1 MPISLTKT
9 KYTQNFDSLANTG
22 TSSLLPDG
30 FTLTEVGGTSG
41 NTANTMYSAGTGSS
55 NAGDTYSFG
64 ATNSTERALGTLQ
77 SGSNVSTIG
86 ASFTND
92 TGETITALQISFTGE
107 QYRLGTTGRA
117 DRLDFQYSVDG
128 GTTWLNADQLDFS
141 SPVTAGTVGLLDGN
155 AAANRTLVTGEISGL
170 SIPANATFLIRW
182 TDFNA
187 SGADDGLAIDNFE
200 LTPVTTVVA
209 TPTLSISDVTILE
222 GQSGTSNAVFTV
234 TLSSPAAGAVTVD
247 YATADGTATAGG
259 DYTPTS
265 GSLTFAPGETTK
277 QISVP
282 IVGDVTIEQT
292 ENFVL
297 NLSNPSGA
305 TIADGQG
312 QGTITNDDV
321 PPVQPGVLSIGNASV
336 IEGDSGT
343 TDISFS
349 VTRANGSDG
358 AVSATWSFV
367 AGTATAGDFSG
378 PLSGTVEFAAGQTSA
393 TIILSVVGDR
403 EVEPNESF
411 NVNLS
416 NPTGGAT
423 IGTASG
429 AGTIRNDDV
438 PPLNLA
444 VFVNEV
450 HYDNSG
456 NPDTGERIEIA
467 APAGTD
473 LTGWTLVLY
482 NGNGGVTYNATG
494 SNGPIALSG
503 VVPNQDDGYGTV
515 SVAAPGV
522 QNGSPDGFALVDPF
536 GRVVQFLSYEG
547 AFVATN
553 GPAVGMTSTD
563 IGVAEGGSDQPGLSL
578 QLTGTGTNYVDF
590 TWTSARDDN
599 FGSVNDGQNFLGP
612 NETGLVR
619 ITDASI
625 AEGNAGTQQM
635 TFTVFRGGGIGT
647 SASVDYQLVFDGKA
661 GASDLAPGQAT
672 SGTIVFGVGQ
682 SSAQITV
689 AVTGDTAGEPTER
702 FSVQLS
708 NPIGNITIA
717 DGAAVGTIVN
727 DDPITA
733 AIFEIQGESHRSDY
747 EGQVVTTSGIVTA
760 VRSSGF
766 FVQDP
771 SGDGNTATSDAIFV
785 ATAGAPTV
793 AIGDAVQINGV
804 VMEFLPGNSQ
814 ANLTT
819 TQINASSIN
828 VMSSGNALPVATLI
842 GADGMLPPST
852 GADDDGFTL
861 FQPQEDALDFY
872 ESLEGM
878 RVTVQAPT
886 VAANAEGSVVQ
897 VLASGG
903 AGATGVNARGGITI
917 SEGDFNPERIY
928 LFGSDGL
935 LQPPAGG
942 FGQGDRLSDATGI
955 MSYFGGHYEVLLTG
969 SVGVVAEAPA
979 LVRETTS
986 LDGDRDHLTVANY
999 NVENLDPGDAQT
1011 KFDIIASDILLRL
1024 SAPDIIAVQE
1034 IQDADG
1040 AGMGSDIS
1048 GAATAAKLIDA
1059 IKAAGGPSYVY
1070 VEIAPA
1076 ANSSGGEPGGNIRNG
1091 YFYNPERVGL
1101 VEGSLAVINDP
1112 AFEGTRKP
1120 LVATFTFNG
1129 EEVTLINVHFTS
1141 RGGSQPL
1148 FGANQPPANGGEAA
1162 RVAQSTAVAAYIE
1175 DRLAADPKLKLGVLG
1190 DFNGFYFEPVSDT
1203 IEAKGLTN
1211 LHELNPVEERYTYL
1225 FEGNYQALDN
1235 FLVTASLLGGPGA
1248 TQYDVVHIN
1257 SEQLDNAQR
1266 ATDHDPS
1273 VARFFIE
1280 APNAA
1285 PVAKADAISVDED
1298 AASGNLWNLLLGN
1311 DSDLDPEDILSIK
1324 SVDGTGTLGSLQF
1337 DAATKTLVY
1346 VADSESFDALA
1357 PGTTAVDR
1365 FTYTITDDDGLTS
1378 TATVEVTVKAVDDTV
1393 RIDGGTGSDR
1403 LTGGSGEDIIS
1414 GGTGNDVIF
1423 GGAGLDQLDGGSGN
1437 DLLYG
1442 GTGSDRL
1449 TGGTGNDQLFGEA
1462 GNDRIDGGSGN
1473 DQLFGGDGNDR
1484 LSGGSGS
1491 DVFVGGAGSD
1501 MFLFDSSGGN
1511 DLIRDFDVVLD
1522 RLVLADG
1529 VSVRKTVVRDFDGD
1543 GVADL
1548 RISLTNG
1555 GGDVTLSG
1563 VSDFGSVKFAP
1574 VAEFLL

>member
-1 MPISLTKT
+1 
-9 KYTQNFDSLANTG
+9 
-22 TSSLLPDG
+22 
-30 FTLTEVGGTSG
+30 
-41 NTANTMYSAGTGSS
+41 
-55 NAGDTYSFG
+55 
-64 ATNSTERALGTLQ
+64 
-77 SGSNVSTIG
+77 
-86 ASFTND
+86 
-92 TGETITALQISFTGE
+92 
-107 QYRLGTTGRA
+107 
-117 DRLDFQYSVDG
+117 
-128 GTTWLNADQLDFS
+128 
-141 SPVTAGTVGLLDGN
+141 
-155 AAANRTLVTGEISGL
+155 
-170 SIPANATFLIRW
+170 
-182 TDFNA
+182 
-187 SGADDGLAIDNFE
+187 
-200 LTPVTTVVA
+200 
-209 TPTLSISDVTILE
+209 
-222 GQSGTSNAVFTV
+222 
-234 TLSSPAAGAVTVD
+234 
-247 YATADGTATAGG
+247 
-259 DYTPTS
+259 
-265 GSLTFAPGETTK
+265 
-277 QISVP
+277 
-282 IVGDVTIEQT
+282 
-292 ENFVL
+292 
-297 NLSNPSGA
+297 
-305 TIADGQG
+305 
-312 QGTITNDDV
+312 
-321 PPVQPGVLSIGNASV
+321 
-336 IEGDSGT
+336 
-343 TDISFS
+343 
-349 VTRANGSDG
+349 
-358 AVSATWSFV
+358 
-367 AGTATAGDFSG
+367 
-378 PLSGTVEFAAGQTSA
+378 
-393 TIILSVVGDR
+393 
-403 EVEPNESF
+403 
-411 NVNLS
+411 
-416 NPTGGAT
+416 
-423 IGTASG
+423 
-429 AGTIRNDDV
+429 
-438 PPLNLA
+438 
-444 VFVNEV
+444 
-450 HYDNSG
+450 
-456 NPDTGERIEIA
+456 
-467 APAGTD
+467 
-473 LTGWTLVLY
+473 
-482 NGNGGVTYNATG
+482 
-494 SNGPIALSG
+494 
-503 VVPNQDDGYGTV
+503 
-515 SVAAPGV
+515 
-522 QNGSPDGFALVDPF
+522 
-536 GRVVQFLSYEG
+536 
-547 AFVATN
+547 
-553 GPAVGMTSTD
+553 
-563 IGVAEGGSDQPGLSL
+563 
-578 QLTGTGTNYVDF
+578 
-590 TWTSARDDN
+590 
-599 FGSVNDGQNFLGP
+599 
-612 NETGLVR
+612 
-619 ITDASI
+619 
-625 AEGNAGTQQM
+625 
-635 TFTVFRGGGIGT
+635 
-647 SASVDYQLVFDGKA
+647 
-661 GASDLAPGQAT
+661 
-672 SGTIVFGVGQ
+672 
-682 SSAQITV
+682 
-689 AVTGDTAGEPTER
+689 
-702 FSVQLS
+702 
-708 NPIGNITIA
+708 
-717 DGAAVGTIVN
+717 
-727 DDPITA
+727 
-733 AIFEIQGESHRSDY
+733 
-747 EGQVVTTSGIVTA
+747 
-760 VRSSGF
+760 
-766 FVQDP
+766 
-771 SGDGNTATSDAIFV
+771 
-785 ATAGAPTV
+785 
-793 AIGDAVQINGV
+793 
-804 VMEFLPGNSQ
+804 
-814 ANLTT
+814 
-819 TQINASSIN
+819 
-828 VMSSGNALPVATLI
+828 
-842 GADGMLPPST
+842 
-852 GADDDGFTL
+852 
-861 FQPQEDALDFY
+861 
-872 ESLEGM
+872 
-878 RVTVQAPT
+878 
-886 VAANAEGSVVQ
+886 
-897 VLASGG
+897 
-903 AGATGVNARGGITI
+903 
-917 SEGDFNPERIY
+917 
-928 LFGSDGL
+928 L

-942 FGQGDRLSDATGI
+942 FGQGDKLSDATGI

-1311 DSDLDPEDILSIK
+1311 DSDLDPEDLLSIK

-1346 VADSESFDALA
+1346 VADGESFDALA

-1491 DVFVGGAGSD
+1491 DVLVGGAGSD